1 MTALCE
7 GLMLTCFGISWPIN
21 VVKSLR
27 ARSAKGKSI
36 FFEIVIIV
44 GYLFGIAGKFAAGN
58 LNIVLAL
65 YFINLA
71 VVILDLA
78 LTIRNKRLD
87 AERDALEAEV
97 VTELCEELQEDEEII
112 EEGSF
117 TKQQKQKAN
126 TKQKKRTVRKAKEN
140 KSAPSNTFI
149 PALAEESLR
158 QLR

>member
-21 VVKSLR
+21 VAKSLR

-117 TKQQKQKAN
+117 TKQQKQK
-126 TKQKKRTVRKAKEN
+126 KRTVRKAKEN

>member
-44 GYLFGIAGKFAAGN
+44 GYLFGITGKFASGN

-97 VTELCEELQEDEEII
+97 VTELCEELHEDEEII
-112 EEGSF
+112 EE
-117 TKQQKQKAN
+117 
-126 TKQKKRTVRKAKEN
+126 
-140 KSAPSNTFI
+140 SAPSHTFI